1 MAITMKRVVI
11 IGAGFSGAA
20 TAIQLLRKLPRD
32 VELVIINRSGKMAK
46 GLAYGTNSPY
56 HLLNVPAG
64 NMSAIADDPG
74 SFLRYCQ
81 AEDPLIHSGSFVS
94 RARYG
99 TYLEQLLANEEEK
112 SSVRCIRIAGEV
124 SAANPRGEG
133 ALLRLKTGEELFA
146 DHVILAAG
154 NFPPHNPD
162 WVANILASTAY
173 VPDPWDT
180 SISIAECGHVLLIG
194 SGLTAIDTLIALQ
207 HSAPDIRVT
216 MISRRG
222 LVPQGH
228 RDMLPP
234 SKFETNIQSEISEL
248 PPSASKYLRAIREEI
263 AKSPEHW
270 REVITALRPATS
282 SIWQRLE
289 PSERRRFLR
298 HLQPYWDTH
307 RHRLAPESFRLFQ
320 KALEGKQVVVM
331 PGRILRASEKSKKVE
346 IEVRRRGSTD
356 VEFLLFDKVFNC
368 TGPCQNMALI
378 QDELITCLTQNGL
391 LSVDALSLG
400 ITVNPQYQVNSD
412 VGNALAWLSYIGPM
426 LKAQLWEATAVPELR
441 EHASKLASHVA
452 TIFTKVERAQD

>member
-20 TAIQLLRKLPRD
+20 TAIQLLRKLPKE

-74 SFLRYCQ
+74 SFLRYCH
-81 AEDPLIHSGSFVS
+81 ANDPLVHSGSFVS
-94 RARYG
+94 RALYG
-99 TYLEQLLANEEEK
+99 QYLEALLADEEAK
-112 SSVRCIRIAGEV
+112 SSVRCVRIAGEV
-124 SAANPRGEG
+124 SAASQKGNG
-133 ALLRLKTGEELFA
+133 ALLRLKTGEELWA

-162 WVANILASTAY
+162 CVASILASTAY
-173 VPDPWDT
+173 VPDPWST
-180 SISIAECGHVLLIG
+180 TISVKESSHVLLIG
-194 SGLTAIDTLIALQ
+194 SGLTAIDTLISLK
-207 HSAPDIRVT
+207 HSAPDIKVT

-228 RDMLPP
+228 RDTLPP
-234 SKFETNIQSEISEL
+234 SKFVTNIHSEILEL
-248 PPSASKYLRAIREEI
+248 PPSACRYLRAIRAEI

-270 REVITALRPATS
+270 REVITALRPVTS
-282 SIWQRLE
+282 TIWQRLE

-320 KALEGKQVVVM
+320 RTLEGKDVNVLS
-331 PGRILRASEKSKKVE
+331 GRIIRTSENAGKIEVE
-346 IEVRRRGSTD
+346 IRRRGHAD
-356 VEFLLFDKVFNC
+356 VARLHFDQVINC
-368 TGPCQNMALI
+368 TGPCQNVEHI
-378 QDELITCLTQNGL
+378 QDQLISFLKCSGVV
-391 LSVDALSLG
+391 SVDPLSLG
-400 ITVNPQYQVNSD
+400 IKVNDQYQVLSQAG
-412 VGNALAWLSYIGPM
+412 VSLPWLNYIGPM
-426 LKAQLWEATAVPELR
+426 LKAELWEATAVPELR
-441 EHASKLASHVA
+441 MHAGHLATAIANQFS
-452 TIFTKVERAQD
+452 EMRAKT

>member
-20 TAIQLLRKLPRD
+20 TAIQLLRKLPKE

-81 AEDPLIHSGSFVS
+81 GKDPAVHSGGFVS
-94 RARYG
+94 RALYG
-99 TYLEQLLANEEEK
+99 EYLEALLADEEAK

-124 SAANPRGEG
+124 CAANPRGEG

-162 WVANILASTAY
+162 CVATILASTAY

-234 SKFETNIQSEISEL
+234 SKFVTTIQSDISEI
-248 PPSASKYLRAIREEI
+248 PPLASRYLRAIREEI

-270 REVITALRPATS
+270 REVITALRPVTS
-282 SIWQRLE
+282 FIWQRLALN
-289 PSERRRFLR
+289 ERRRFLR

-307 RHRLAPESFRLFQ
+307 RHRLAPESCRLFQ
-320 KALEGKQVVVM
+320 RSIEGKDVNVM
-331 PGRILRASEKSKKVE
+331 SGRIIRASAKAGKIEVE
-346 IEVRRRGSTD
+346 IRRRGHSD
-356 VEFLLFDKVFNC
+356 IARLHFDKVINC
-368 TGPCQNMALI
+368 TGPCQNVEHI
-378 QDELITCLTQNGL
+378 QDQLISFLKCSGL
-391 LSVDALSLG
+391 VSVDPLSLG
-400 ITVNPQYQVNSD
+400 IKVNEQYQVLSQAG
-412 VGNALAWLSYIGPM
+412 VPLHWLSYIGPM
-426 LKAQLWEATAVPELR
+426 LKAELWEATAVPELR
-441 EHASKLASHVA
+441 VHAGHLATAIAHQFSK
-452 TIFTKVERAQD
+452 

>member
-1 MAITMKRVVI
+1 
-11 IGAGFSGAA
+11 
-20 TAIQLLRKLPRD
+20 
-32 VELVIINRSGKMAK
+32 MAK

-81 AEDPLIHSGSFVS
+81 AKDPLVHSGSFVS
-94 RARYG
+94 RALYG
-99 TYLEQLLANEEEK
+99 TYLEELLADEEAK

-124 SAANPRGEG
+124 SAASPRSKG
-133 ALLRLKTGEELFA
+133 ASLRLKTGEELIA

-154 NFPPHNPD
+154 NFPPRNPGC
-162 WVANILASTAY
+162 VAPILASTAY
-173 VPDPWDT
+173 VSDPWDT
-180 SISIAECGHVLLIG
+180 SISIGGSGHVLLIG

-207 HSAPDIRVT
+207 HSAPDIKVT

-228 RDMLPP
+228 RDTLPP
-234 SKFETNIQSEISEL
+234 SKFVTNIQSAIFEL
-248 PPSASKYLRAIREEI
+248 PPPPSAAKYLRAIREEI

-282 SIWQRLE
+282 SIWQTLE
-289 PSERRRFLR
+289 LSERKRFLR

-307 RHRLAPESFRLFQ
+307 RHRLAPESIRLFQ
-320 KALEGKQVVVM
+320 KSLEGKNAAVIS
-331 PGRILRASEKSKKVE
+331 GRILRAAIKSEKVE
-346 IEVRRRGSTD
+346 IEIRRRGCTD
-356 VEFLLFDKVFNC
+356 VELLHFDKVINC
-368 TGPCQNMALI
+368 TGPCQNLDHI
-378 QDELITCLTQNGL
+378 KDELITFLTQNGL

-412 VGNALAWLSYIGPM
+412 AGTALAWLSYIGPM

-441 EHASKLASHVA
+441 DHASKLASHIA
-452 TIFTKVERAQD
+452 TIFTKAEVS